1 MDQDFD
7 VISILRDA
15 HGMTPE
21 RYMTGDGRLFSDR
34 AEADQHQ
41 RTLFI
46 NRHDQRAQQAQTRA
60 MTESRP

>member
-7 VISILRDA
+7 VIRILRDA

-46 NRHDQRAQQAQTRA
+46 NRHDQQAQTRA
-60 MTESRP
+60 TQGAHP